1 MLHTLKTRQLL
12 KSDLKTVWE
21 FMSSPQNL
29 SKITPAYMGFDILSD
44 PEDIRKMYQGQ
55 IIEYY
60 VSPVL
65 GIKMHWVTEI
75 THVKTNEYF
84 VDEQRFG
91 PYQFWHHSHFLKEV
105 PDGIEMTDILRYKL
119 PFGFLG
125 SIANQLFV
133 KKKIAEIFKYRYSK
147 LEELFNEGK

>member
-1 MLHTLKTRQLL
+1 MLHTLQTKQLI
-12 KSDLKTVWE
+12 KSDIKTVWD
-21 FMSSPQNL
+21 FMSSPKNL
-29 SKITPAYMGFDILSD
+29 ATITPDYMGFEILSD
-44 PEDIRKMYQGQ
+44 SNTSGMFAGQ

-60 VSPVL
+60 VKPVL
-65 GIKMHWVTEI
+65 GIKLHWVTEI
-75 THVKTNEYF
+75 THVQTNEYF